1 MKLETTTVIG
11 NVQVEDTGVTLLNHR
26 VFKEKA
32 TDGELYDLKL
42 FIVDKSGNLISEL
55 VVEAD
60 YGQAVGYISDWCI
73 TNHQ

>member
-1 MKLETTTVIG
+1 MKLEMTTVIG
-11 NVQVEDTGVTLLNHR
+11 SIQVEDTGVTLLNHR

-32 TDGELYDLKL
+32 VGEELYDLKL
-42 FIVDKSGNLISEL
+42 FIVDKSGNLVSEL

-60 YGQAVGYISDWCI
+60 YGQAVGYISDWRI